1 MKTLTSYKDLFKDLV
16 ILFAEKDLQFAQRID
31 SLLVKFAKK
40 VYFAKSVEEFTSIA
54 QRVNVDLFVTDPNF
68 LELANDTSILGH
80 KNVSQTPIILV
91 EDTDSM
97 FKIKSLNLDVKR
109 VVSKD
114 SFEEIER
121 AIFFLSA
128 LEMQHKKINT
138 LNVKIVDLL
147 DMLSSMIV
155 LTDGENIEYANGSFI
170 KFVSFEN
177 FDNFNEKYS
186 QVGDLS
192 TIIVKIDGVV
202 IGDDSKWIEYL
213 LKDGKT
219 EHICYLH
226 DVNENISKA
235 FLTTVAPFPNIGNNY
250 IISFSDITQYE
261 LDKLYLKEQ
270 ADKTIEL
277 QELINQK
284 LDEIKVKDDLLL
296 QQSKMASMGE
306 MVRAI
311 SHQWK
316 QPLSSVMFTIEDI
329 KDRYETLD
337 EGLRHSLDLMKM
349 QLRFMSET
357 VEDFRVF
364 LNPSK
369 KISLFCIEDAI
380 NVTKT
385 LIEPQLKRFYIDFI
399 ITKNIANR
407 EMSYIE
413 GFENEFKHAI
423 FNIINNSKDA
433 IVDRKKREP
442 KLEGKIE
449 CTISYEDNTI
459 ELRIQDNGGGIDRAH
474 IKNIFEP
481 NFTTKSDGSGL
492 GLYLSKTII
501 KNHFSGDMSV
511 QNSEDGALFVIYLKP
526 TMKEWNS

>member
-40 VYFAKSVEEFTSIA
+40 VYFATSIEEFTSITK
-54 QRVNVDLFVTDPNF
+54 RIDVDLFVTDTNF
-68 LELANDTSILGH
+68 LELASEQSLLDH
-80 KNVSQTPIILV
+80 KKVAQTPIILI
-91 EDTDSM
+91 EDSESM
-97 FKIKSLNLDVKR
+97 FRIQSLNLDVKR
-109 VVSKD
+109 VVKKD
-114 SFEEIER
+114 NFVEIEK

-128 LEMQHKKINT
+128 LEMQHKKIST

-155 LTDGENIEYANGSFI
+155 LTDGDNIEYANDSFI

-177 FDNFNEKYS
+177 FENFNEKYS
-186 QVGDLS
+186 QIGDLS

-213 LKDGKT
+213 LKEGKT

-226 DVNENISKA
+226 DVNENISRA
-235 FLTTVAPFPNIGNNY
+235 FLTTVAPFPNIANNY

-284 LDEIKVKDDLLL
+284 LSEIKAKDDLLL

-329 KDRYETLD
+329 KDRYDSLD
-337 EGLRHSLDLMKM
+337 EGLKHSLDLMQM
-349 QLRFMSET
+349 QLQFMSET

-369 KISLFCIEDAI
+369 KITLFCIEDAI

-385 LIEPQLKRFYIDFI
+385 LIEPQLRKFDIDFI
-399 ITKNIANR
+399 ITKNIPNP
-407 EMSYIE
+407 EMSFLE

-433 IVDRKKREP
+433 IVERKKEKP
-442 KLEGKIE
+442 ELEGKIE
-449 CTISYEDNTI
+449 CTISYKDGII
-459 ELRIQDNGGGIDRAH
+459 ELRIQDNGGGINPTH
-474 IKNIFEP
+474 IQSIFEP

-501 KNHFSGDMSV
+501 KNHFCGDMSV
-511 QNSEDGALFVIYLKP
+511 QNSNDGALFVIYLKP
-526 TMKEWNS
+526 SMKERVS